1 MDRSGEG
8 LLRLTAAQEGMWFVQ
23 HLAPGTQSYRCAEI
37 LEIHGAVDVGLFQ
50 RAAEQLLKENE
61 AGRFLVTETP
71 EGLRQFPGPGEQPR
85 VRDVSGESD
94 PWGAVQTWTQAESA
108 RRVDL
113 ARDPHSTTVLFRAA
127 SDHFYWAQ
135 VFHHALQD
143 GHGNTLTARRMA
155 EIYTALAEGGSAT
168 GPALPPY
175 RQLVEA
181 DEAYRRSEQYA
192 QDREYW
198 REQLA
203 GGPAPV
209 TLAGRTAPASHANLR
224 HTAELSPG
232 QSARLRAATR
242 RLGVHW
248 PALVIAATGAYL
260 QLATGVRTVVLGMPV
275 TARMEEETRSVPG
288 MMANILPLRLTVV
301 PERSLREF
309 VVETRTAVSAALRH
323 QRYRLEQMRRDRGLT
338 NSDEPLCGPHVNIQP
353 APFDITFAGH
363 RTTAHNVANIPVED
377 LAFVVHDRRSD
388 GMHLYVD
395 ANPALYRADDVAL
408 HAERFAR
415 FLDDL
420 ATLDPDSPLG
430 AVELLG
436 KAERH
441 RVLVEWNDTARE
453 VPAATVPEVFAAQAA
468 RTPDAGAVA
477 SGAER
482 LSYGELDERSNRLA
496 RLLADHEVGPES
508 PVAVLMGRSP
518 ELVVALLAVLKA
530 GGAYV
535 PLDARAPAERM
546 RRLLAETGAGV
557 LLVDAGAGGSGFAR
571 HAATSGVRVVEA
583 GPGIGGDGSALPA
596 RCVPGQL
603 AYVMYTSGSTG
614 APKGVAITHQDVVD
628 LAGDACWRHEEPLR
642 VLFRSPHSFDAST
655 YELWTPLL
663 SGGLVALAPE
673 AQFDAVLLRSLI
685 ERYALT
691 HVHVTAGLFR
701 VVAEEDPTAFTGI
714 TEVHTGGDVVPA
726 AAARRVLEAAPGI
739 TVRNTYGPTEMT
751 LCSVQIAVDRPD
763 DVGRVLPIGRP
774 MDNTR
779 AYVLDGDLRLVPA
792 GVAGELYLAGAGMA
806 RGYAG
811 RADLTAER
819 FVANPFACGER
830 MYRTG
835 DVVRW
840 SADGAMEFVGRADD
854 QVKIRGFR
862 VEPAEVEAVLVS
874 HEEVAEAAVVVRED
888 TPGDKQLVAYA
899 VAGSAGVGAGFA
911 GEVKEYVGQFLPDYM
926 MPAAVVVLD
935 SLPVTV
941 NGKLDRRALPDPDH
955 RSVPGGGRGPASAR
969 EEILASAFAQV
980 LGLQRVG
987 VDDNFFDLG
996 GHSLLAIRLISRIRA
1011 ALDAE
1016 VPIRQVFDTPTVA
1029 GLARRLRG
1037 TRPACTPLVA
1047 GPRPDR
1053 VPLSFAQRRLWFL
1066 SQLEGPNTTYNI
1078 PIAVRLTGVLN
1089 VRALADGLADV
1100 VARHEVLRTVYPSA
1114 EGDPW
1119 QRILPPDAARLDL
1132 AVTEVSRADLDA
1144 RVTEAATQ
1152 TFDLT
1157 VELPVRAALLSVA
1170 PDHAPP
1176 GDEGDRPPEHVLVLV
1191 MHHIA
1196 GDAWSM
1202 GPLWRD
1208 LSRAYAARRTG
1219 QAPLWEPLPAQYADF
1234 ALWQRALADG
1244 DGHSALA
1251 SHLAH
1256 WREKLAGTPEEIVLP
1271 VDRPRPAVASHRGGR
1286 TDVHV
1291 PAGLHARLHRL
1302 AQRQGVTMF
1311 MLLHAS
1317 LAALLSRLGAGHD
1330 IPVGSPVAGR
1340 SDEATDDLVG
1350 FFVNTLV
1357 VRTDV
1362 SGDPA
1367 FTELLDRVRETVL
1380 DAFEHQDIPFERLV
1394 AEIAPQRSPARHP
1407 LFQVMLA
1414 VQNTGTAALELPG
1427 LRTEARPAGRPAA
1440 KFDLDIQFTERFAP
1454 DGSPAGLF
1462 GDIVFATDLFDRST
1476 AEEIAH
1482 RLLRV
1487 LEAATTDPAQPVGRI
1502 RILGGEER
1510 HRLLAEWNDTTCDAP
1525 VGTVPELFAA
1535 QAARTPTAP
1544 ALLAGDRE
1552 LSYAEVEARSNAL
1565 ARRLVGRGVAPEAR
1579 VAVLMERS
1587 PELVVALLAVL
1598 KAGGAY
1604 VPLDARAPAERMRV
1618 LKEEAAAEVLL
1629 VDAAMSGH
1637 RAVGAF
1643 RARGGVVVEV
1653 GTDASGDGS
1662 APAPRAVPDQLA
1674 YIMYTSGST
1683 GVPKGIAVT
1692 HRNVVE
1698 LAGDAC
1704 WRHGE
1709 PLRVLLRSPHS
1720 FDSSTYELWAP
1731 LLSGGLVALA
1741 PEVQFDAAL
1750 LRSLIERYAL
1760 THVHMTAGLFRV
1772 VAEEDPAAFTGIAE
1786 VNTGGD
1792 VVPAIAARRVLE
1804 AVPGVVVRNLYGPTE
1819 MTLCSVQIALDGPGD
1834 VGRVLPIGRPMD
1846 NTRAYVLDGG
1856 LQLVPAG
1863 VAGELY
1869 LAGSGTARGYVGR
1882 AGLTAERFVASPFG
1896 SGERMYR
1903 TGDVVRWNV
1912 DGVLEFVGRVD
1923 EQVKIRG
1930 FRVEPAEVE
1939 AVLVSHE
1946 GVAEAA
1952 VVARDDVP
1960 GDKRLVAYV
1969 VADSGCAGEGF
1980 AGQVREFVGRLLPDY
1995 MVPAAVVALDSLPVT
2010 VNGKLDRRA
2019 LPAPDYGPVPGG
2031 GRGPVSVREEILASA
2046 FAQVL
2051 GLQQVGV
2058 DDNFFD
2064 LGGHSLLAVALV
2076 ERLRAR
2082 GVPVDVRTLF
2092 AAPTVARL
2100 AAAEVRDEVEA
2111 PPCRI
2116 PEQASAIT
2124 PGMVPF
2130 SGLSAR
2136 ELADAV
2142 AGVPGGAANVADVY
2156 PLAPLQQGLFFH
2168 HQLEAGD
2175 GHDPYLLRQVL
2186 RFDSR
2191 ARLDAFVA
2199 AWQHVVDRH
2208 DVLRTAL
2215 AWQGLPHPVQVV
2227 HRRAGIPVIEVDPGR
2242 AAGDDATRLL
2252 TEAAGTALDLNRA
2265 PLMDAHVAAEPG
2277 SGRWIMLL
2285 RMHHII
2291 QDHTALEVML
2301 DEVREFLAGR
2311 EATLPAPLP
2320 YRAFVAQAL
2329 LGVPQ
2334 EEHEAHFS
2342 ALLGDVTEPTAPFG
2356 VERARG
2362 GVGAVSEARG
2372 TVDDGL
2378 AARVREQA
2386 RRYGVSPAT
2395 VFHVIW
2401 ARTLAAVSGRDD
2413 VVFGTVLFGRM
2424 RAGAGAD
2431 RVPGLFINTL
2441 PVRARIRGTTV
2452 AEAVG
2457 AMRAQLADLLVHEHA
2472 SLALAQR
2479 ASGVTAPAP
2488 LFTTLFN
2495 YRHSDARRQGRA
2507 LFDGVEVLSAKGRTN
2522 YPLTVSVDDLG
2533 SGFVVVAQAA
2543 EPIGP
2548 ESVRA
2553 RFLAATEGVVS
2564 ALESGPGT
2572 PLGRVSALGEAE
2584 RHRILVEWNDTA
2596 REVPAT
2602 TLPELIAE
2610 QAARTP
2616 GAVAVVS
2623 GDARLTYTELQE
2635 RSNALTR
2642 LLVARGVG
2650 PESRVAV
2657 VVQRSAALVVACL
2670 AVLKAGGAYVP
2681 VDPAYPAER
2690 IAGTMADAGVVAVL
2704 THTSVAGRLEEAV
2717 PEGAAAPPR
2726 IVLGT
2731 PEVSTALAA
2740 AGRQAL
2746 ADTERRG
2753 RLRPEHPAYVI
2764 YTSGSTGR
2772 PKGVVIEHRSVVAY
2786 LARERE
2792 VHGDVAGG
2800 TALLHA
2806 SISFDA
2812 TVTALYVP
2820 LVSGGAVRLADL
2832 DEEVVSGPRPSY
2844 MKVTPSHLPLLAA
2857 LPPGASPSGTLIVGG
2872 EALSGE
2878 VLAPWRRRHPDA
2890 VVVNAY
2896 GPTEVTVNCLDHRME
2911 PGTPT
2916 PRGPVPVG
2924 RPYWNTRVYVLDA
2937 GLCPV
2942 PPGVPGELYVAGA
2955 HVARGYLGLAALT
2968 AERFVADPYRSGERM
2983 YRTGDV
2989 VKWSPE
2995 GLVEFVGR
3003 ADHQVKIRGFRI
3015 EPAEIEAALVADAR
3029 ISRAVVTV
3037 REDTPGDKRLTAYV
3051 VLASPGGAVGAAE
3064 LRAAVAGRLP
3074 AHMVPAAVVVLDAL
3088 PLTANG
3094 KPDRRA
3100 LPAPEYPTDVTG
3112 REPRSRREAELCEL
3126 FAEVLG
3132 VERIGIDDSFFL
3144 LGGHSLLATRLVGIV
3159 NERLAAAL
3167 PLKVI
3172 FEHDTVAALAPL
3184 LEEAPANGAAGFPAA
3199 ADQMIADVHLDPA
3212 VTAEGRTPRVPDGQA
3227 PRSVFLTGATGFL
3240 GSFILR
3246 EVLDRTAADVYCL
3259 VRAAGPGEALK
3270 RIHRNMDGYGLWE
3283 NRFEGRIV
3291 PVPGDLEQPL
3301 LGLARERFDHLAQQ
3315 VDTIF
3320 HNGARVNL
3328 TEPYARLRNANVS
3341 AVREICRLAALHHVK
3356 PVHYVSTLST
3366 AIAGPDDPEVL
3377 PEAWRSD
3384 PALLEFSGY
3393 AASKWVAEGIVR
3405 LAGERGIPTAV
3416 YRPAHVSGDS
3426 RTSVVSGDG
3435 ALWHF
3440 LRACVELGARPS
3452 TRVDFQANLVPVD
3465 FVAKAFAHL
3474 ALGERADGTVYN
3486 IAAPAA
3492 TETVTMLDQVA
3503 ALGYPLQP
3511 VPYDEWHKRL
3521 GEAALETPVSERT
3534 SLHAALLLA
3543 GVPRPATGAY
3553 RLRADLDNLLSGL
3566 AGSQVTGIPVGSE
3579 LLHQYL
3585 RYFIETG
3592 FLPRPPE
3599 AVLKSGA

>member
-1 MDRSGEG
+1 MDRSREG
-8 LLRLTAAQEGMWFVQ
+8 LLGLTAAQEGMWFVQ
-23 HLAPGTQSYRCAEI
+23 HLAPGNPAYRCAEI
-37 LEIHGAVDVGLFQ
+37 LEIRGPIDADLFQ
-50 RAAEQLLKENE
+50 RAAEQLLEENE
-61 AGRFLVTETP
+61 SGRFRVTETP
-71 EGLRQFPGPGEQPR
+71 DGLRQFPGSGERPR
-85 VRDVSGESD
+85 VVDLSDEND
-94 PWGAVQTWTQAESA
+94 PWAAVQAWAHTELA

-113 ARDPHSTTVLFRAA
+113 ERDPHSTTVLFRAA
-127 SDHFYWAQ
+127 PGHFYWTQ

-155 EIYTALAEGGSAT
+155 EIYTAMAEGSSAT
-168 GPALPPY
+168 GPALPPL
-175 RQLVEA
+175 RQLIEA
-181 DEAYRRSEQYA
+181 DEAYRCSEQYA
-192 QDREYW
+192 QDREFW

-203 GGPAPV
+203 DRPAPV
-209 TLAGRTAPASHANLR
+209 TLAGRSAPASHANLR
-224 HTAELSPG
+224 HTVDLPLDQA
-232 QSARLRAATR
+232 ARLRGATR

-248 PALVIAATGAYL
+248 PALVIAATAAYL
-260 QLATGVRTVVLGMPV
+260 HLATGARTVVLGMPV
-275 TARMEEETRSVPG
+275 TARVEEETRSVPG
-288 MMANILPLRLTVV
+288 MMANILPLRLTVE
-301 PERSLREF
+301 PESSLREF
-309 VVETRTAVSAALRH
+309 VLETRTAISAALRH
-323 QRYRLEQMRRDRGLT
+323 QRYRLEQMRRDCGLT
-338 NSDEPLCGPHVNIQP
+338 NSDEPLYGPHVNIQP

-363 RTTAHNVANIPVED
+363 RTTAHNVANVPVED
-377 LAFVVHDRRSD
+377 LSFVVHDRKSD

-436 KAERH
+436 AAERH
-441 RVLVEWNDTARE
+441 RVLVEWNDTSRE
-453 VPAATVPEVFAAQAA
+453 VPATTVPDVFAAQVA
-468 RTPDAGAVA
+468 RAPDAVAVA

-482 LSYGELDERSNRLA
+482 LSYRELDERSNRLA

-508 PVAVLMGRSP
+508 PVALLMERSP

-530 GGAYV
+530 GGVYV

-557 LLVDAGAGGSGFAR
+557 LLVDVGAGAGGFAR
-571 HAATSGVRVVEA
+571 DAASAGVRVVEA
-583 GPGIGGDGSALPA
+583 GAATTGDGSALSA
-596 RCVPGQL
+596 RCVPDQL
-603 AYVMYTSGSTG
+603 AYIMYTSGSTG
-614 APKGVAITHQDVVD
+614 VPKGIAVTHQNVVD

-655 YELWTPLL
+655 YELWAPLL
-663 SGGLVALAPE
+663 GGGQVVLAPE
-673 AQFDAVLLRSLI
+673 GQFDAALLRSLVA
-685 ERYALT
+685 RYALT

-701 VVAEEDPTAFTGI
+701 VVAEEDPAAFTGVA
-714 TEVHTGGDVVPA
+714 EVSTGGDVVPA

-751 LCSVQIAVDRPD
+751 LCSVQVAFDCPGG
-763 DVGRVLPIGRP
+763 VGRVLPIGRP

-779 AYVLDGDLRLVPA
+779 AFVLDGGLGLVPV
-792 GVAGELYLAGAGMA
+792 GVAGELYLAGVGMA
-806 RGYAG
+806 RGYVG
-811 RADLTAER
+811 RAGLTAER
-819 FVANPFACGER
+819 FVASPFGCGER
-830 MYRTG
+830 LYRTG

-840 SADGAMEFVGRADD
+840 GVGGVLEFVGRVDD

-862 VEPAEVEAVLVS
+862 VEPAEVEAVVVLC
-874 HEEVAEAAVVVRED
+874 EGVAEAAVVVREGVS
-888 TPGDKQLVAYA
+888 GDKRLVAYV
-899 VAGSAGVGAGFA
+899 VADSVGVGGGFA
-911 GEVKEYVGQFLPDYM
+911 GAVREFVGRLLPDYM
-926 MPAAVVVLD
+926 VPAAVVVLD

-941 NGKLDRRALPDPDH
+941 NGKLDRGALPVPDFG
-955 RSVPGGGRGPASAR
+955 SVSGGGRGPVSVR
-969 EEILASAFAQV
+969 EEILSSVFAQV

-987 VDDNFFDLG
+987 VEDNFFDLG
-996 GHSLLAIRLISRIRA
+996 GHSLLAIRLISRIRS
-1011 ALDAE
+1011 ALNVE

-1029 GLARRLRG
+1029 GLARQLRG
-1037 TRPACTPLVA
+1037 ACPVRTPLVA

-1053 VPLSFAQRRLWFL
+1053 PPLSFAQQRLWFL

-1078 PIAVRLTGVLN
+1078 PIAVRLTGALN
-1089 VRALADGLADV
+1089 VRALSDALADV
-1100 VARHEVLRTVYPSA
+1100 VARHEVLRTVYPSSA

-1119 QRILPPDAARLDL
+1119 QRILPPGTARLNL
-1132 AVTEVSRADLDA
+1132 PVAEASREDLDA
-1144 RVTEAATQ
+1144 RVTEAASH

-1157 VELPVRAALLSVA
+1157 AELPVRAALLSIA
-1170 PDHAPP
+1170 PDHDPLGGEA
-1176 GDEGDRPPEHVLVLV
+1176 DRPQEHVLVLV
-1191 MHHIA
+1191 VHHIA

-1219 QAPLWEPLPAQYADF
+1219 RAPAWEPLPAQYADF
-1234 ALWQRALADG
+1234 ALWQRAVADG
-1244 DGHSALA
+1244 DGASALA

-1256 WREKLAGTPEEIVLP
+1256 WRQKLTGAPEEIVLP
-1271 VDRPRPAVASHRGGR
+1271 ADRPRPAVASHRGGR
-1286 TDVHV
+1286 TDVLV
-1291 PAGLHARLHRL
+1291 PAELHARLHAL
-1302 AQRQGVTMF
+1302 AQSRGATMF
-1311 MLLHAS
+1311 MLLQAS

-1330 IPVGSPVAGR
+1330 ISIGSPVAGR
-1340 SDEATDDLVG
+1340 TDEATDDLVG
-1350 FFVNTLV
+1350 FFVNTFV

-1394 AEIAPQRSPARHP
+1394 EEIAPQRSMARHP

-1414 VQNTGTAALELPG
+1414 VQNTDTAALELTG
-1427 LRTEARPAGRPAA
+1427 LRTEERPAGRPAA
-1440 KFDLDIQFTERFAP
+1440 KFDLDIQFTERFEP
-1454 DGSPAGLF
+1454 DGSPAGLL
-1462 GDIVFATDLFDRST
+1462 GDIVYATDLFDPST
-1476 AEEIAH
+1476 AEGIAH

-1487 LEAATTDPAQPVGRI
+1487 LEAVTTDPAQSVGRI
-1502 RILGGEER
+1502 GILGDEER
-1510 HRLLAEWNDTTCDAP
+1510 HRLLTEWNDTACDAP

-1535 QAARTPTAP
+1535 QVARTPTTP
-1544 ALLAGDRE
+1544 ALTAGDRE
-1552 LSYAEVEARSNAL
+1552 LSYAEVEARSNVL
-1565 ARRLVGRGVAPEAR
+1565 ARRLVDRGVEPEAR
-1579 VAVLMERS
+1579 VALLMERS

-1598 KAGGAY
+1598 KAGGVY
-1604 VPLDARAPAERMRV
+1604 VPLDLRAPAERMRV
-1618 LKEEAAAEVLL
+1618 LMEEATAEVLL

-1637 RAVGAF
+1637 RAVHAF

-1653 GTDASGDGS
+1653 GADASGDGS
-1662 APAPRAVPDQLA
+1662 ALPPRAVPGQLA

-1683 GVPKGIAVT
+1683 GVPKGIAIT
-1692 HRNVVE
+1692 HQNVVD
-1698 LAGDAC
+1698 LASDAC
-1704 WRHGE
+1704 WRHEE

-1731 LLSGGLVALA
+1731 LLGGGQVVLA
-1741 PEVQFDAAL
+1741 PEGQFDAAL
-1750 LRSLIERYAL
+1750 LRSLIARYAL
-1760 THVHMTAGLFRV
+1760 THVHVTAGLFRV
-1772 VAEEDPAAFTGIAE
+1772 VAEEDPAAFTGVAE

-1804 AVPGVVVRNLYGPTE
+1804 AVPGLVVRNLYGPTE
-1819 MTLCSVQIALDGPGD
+1819 MTLCSVQVAFDCPGG

-1846 NTRAYVLDGG
+1846 NTRAFVLDGG
-1856 LQLVPAG
+1856 LGLVPVG

-1869 LAGSGTARGYVGR
+1869 LAGVGMARGYVGR

-1896 SGERMYR
+1896 CGERLYR
-1903 TGDVVRWNV
+1903 TGDVVRWGV
-1912 DGVLEFVGRVD
+1912 GGVLEFVGRVD
-1923 EQVKIRG
+1923 DQVKIRG

-1939 AVLVSHE
+1939 AVVVLCE

-1952 VVARDDVP
+1952 VVVREGVS

-1969 VADSGCAGEGF
+1969 VADSVGVGGGF
-1980 AGQVREFVGRLLPDY
+1980 AGVVREFVGRLLPDY
-1995 MVPAAVVALDSLPVT
+1995 MVPAAVVVLDSLPVT
-2010 VNGKLDRRA
+2010 VNGKLDRGA
-2019 LPAPDYGPVPGG
+2019 LPVPDFGSVSGG
-2031 GRGPVSVREEILASA
+2031 GRGPVSVREEILSSV

-2051 GLQQVGV
+2051 GLQRVGV
-2058 DDNFFD
+2058 EDNFFD

-2082 GVPVDVRTLF
+2082 GIPVDVRTLF

-2100 AAAEVRDEVEA
+2100 AAAEVRDEVEV
-2111 PPCRI
+2111 PPCLI

-2156 PLAPLQQGLFFH
+2156 PLAPLQEGLFFH
-2168 HQLEAGD
+2168 HQLEARD
-2175 GHDPYLLRQVL
+2175 GHDPYLLQQVL

-2191 ARLDAFVA
+2191 ARLDAFLA

-2227 HRRAGIPVIEVDPGR
+2227 YRHAGIPVTEVDPGR
-2242 AAGDDATRLL
+2242 AAGDGTTRLL

-2265 PLMDAHVAAEPG
+2265 PLMDAHIAAEPG

-2311 EATLPAPLP
+2311 QDALPAPLP

-2329 LGVPQ
+2329 LGIPQ
-2334 EEHEAHFS
+2334 QEHEAHF
-2342 ALLGDVTEPTAPFG
+2342 AGLLGDVTEPTAPFG

-2362 GVGAVSEARG
+2362 DVGVVSEARG

-2395 VFHVIW
+2395 LFHVIW

-2441 PVRARIRGTTV
+2441 PVRARTGGVTV

-2472 SLALAQR
+2472 PLALAQR
-2479 ASGVTAPAP
+2479 ASGVAAPAP
-2488 LFTTLFN
+2488 LFTALFN
-2495 YRHSDARRQGRA
+2495 YRHSDARQVRA
-2507 LFDGVEVLSAKGRTN
+2507 FDGVEVLSAKGRTN

-2543 EPIGP
+2543 EPIDP
-2548 ESVRA
+2548 RSVRA
-2553 RFLAATEGVVS
+2553 LFLAAAEGVVS
-2564 ALESGPGT
+2564 ALESEPGT
-2572 PLGRVSALGEAE
+2572 PLCRVSVLGEAE
-2584 RHRILVEWNDTA
+2584 RHRVLVEWNDTA
-2596 REVPAT
+2596 REVPAVT
-2602 TLPELIAE
+2602 VPELIAE

-2616 GAVAVVS
+2616 DAVAVVS
-2623 GDARLTYTELQE
+2623 SDARLTYTELQE
-2635 RSNALTR
+2635 RSNELAR
-2642 LLVARGVG
+2642 LLIARGVR

-2657 VVQRSAALVVACL
+2657 VMQRSAALVVAYL

-2681 VDPAYPAER
+2681 IDPAYPAER
-2690 IAGTMADAGVVAVL
+2690 IAGTTADAGVVAVL
-2704 THTSVAGRLEEAV
+2704 THTSVADRLDAAV
-2717 PEGAAAPPR
+2717 PEGPGAPFR

-2731 PEVSTALAA
+2731 HGVSAELAA
-2740 AGRQAL
+2740 AGKQAL
-2746 ADTERRG
+2746 ADTECRA

-2800 TALLHA
+2800 ASLLHA

-2832 DEEVVSGPRPSY
+2832 DEEVVFGPRPSY

-2878 VLAPWRRRHPDA
+2878 VLDPWRRRHPDA

-2955 HVARGYLGLAALT
+2955 HVARGYLGRAALT

-3015 EPAEIEAALVADAR
+3015 ELAEIEAALVADAR
-3029 ISRAVVTV
+3029 VSRAVVVV
-3037 REDTPGDKRLTAYV
+3037 REDTPGDKRLTAYAV
-3051 VLASPGGAVGAAE
+3051 PAAPGGDVSAAV
-3064 LRAAVAGRLP
+3064 LRAAVADRLP

-3088 PLTANG
+3088 PLTVNG
-3094 KPDRRA
+3094 KLDRRA
-3100 LPAPEYPTDVTG
+3100 LPVPEYPAEVAG

-3159 NERLAAAL
+3159 NARLAAAL
-3167 PLKVI
+3167 PLKAV

-3184 LEEAPANGAAGFPAA
+3184 LDAAPASGAVSLPAA
-3199 ADQMIADVHLDPA
+3199 ADQLVADVHLDPA
-3212 VTAEGRTPRVPDGQA
+3212 ITAEAHTPRVPDGQA
-3227 PRSVFLTGATGFL
+3227 PTSVLLTGATGFL

-3246 EVLDRTAADVYCL
+3246 EVLDRTAAEVFCL
-3259 VRAAGPGEALK
+3259 VRAADPDEALK
-3270 RIHRNMDGYGLWE
+3270 RIHRTMDGYGLWE
-3283 NRFEGRIV
+3283 ERFAGRIV

-3301 LGLARERFDHLAQQ
+3301 LGLAQERFDHLARQ
-3315 VDTIF
+3315 VDAIF

-3341 AVREICRLAALHHVK
+3341 AVREICRLAALHRVK
-3356 PVHYVSTLST
+3356 PVHYVSTIST

-3377 PEAWRSD
+3377 PEGWRSD

-3393 AASKWVAEGIVR
+3393 AASKWVAEGIIR
-3405 LAGERGIPTAV
+3405 LANERGIPTAV

-3426 RTSVVSGDG
+3426 RTSVVSGDD

-3440 LRACVELGARPS
+3440 LRACVELGARPA

-3474 ALGERADGTVYN
+3474 ALSGRADGTVYN

-3492 TETVTMLDQVA
+3492 TETVTMLDQVS
-3503 ALGYPLQP
+3503 ALGYPLKP
-3511 VPYDEWHKRL
+3511 VPYEEWQKRL
-3521 GEAALETPVSERT
+3521 GDAALKTPVSDRT
-3534 SLHAALLLA
+3534 SLHAALLLDSA
-3543 GVPRPATGAY
+3543 PRPTTGAY
-3553 RLRADLDNLLSGL
+3553 RLRTDLNNLLRGL
-3566 AGSQVTGIPVGSE
+3566 AGTQVIGTPVGSE

-3585 RYFIETG
+3585 SYFIETG

-3599 AVLKSGA
+3599 DVHESGA

>member
-1 MDRSGEG
+1 MDRSGED
-8 LLRLTAAQEGMWFVQ
+8 LLRLTAAQEGMWFAQ
-23 HLAPGTQSYRCAEI
+23 HLTPGHHTYRCAEI
-37 LEIHGAVDVGLFQ
+37 LEIHGAIDTGLFQ
-50 RAAEQLLKENE
+50 RAAEQLLDENE
-61 AGRFLVTETP
+61 SGRLLITRTP
-71 EGLRQFPGPGEQPR
+71 EGLRQFPGSGEQPR
-85 VRDVSGESD
+85 LVDVSEESD
-94 PWGAVQTWTQAESA
+94 PWGSVQAWTHTELA
-108 RRVDL
+108 RRIDL

-127 SDHFYWAQ
+127 PDHFYWAQ

-143 GHGNTLTARRMA
+143 GHGNTLIARRMA

-181 DEAYRRSEQYA
+181 DEAYRRSGQYA
-192 QDREYW
+192 RDREYW

-203 GGPAPV
+203 DQPAPV
-209 TLAGRTAPASHANLR
+209 TLAGRSAPASHANLR
-224 HTAELSPG
+224 HTADLSPG
-232 QSARLRAATR
+232 QAARLRGATR

-248 PALVIAATGAYL
+248 PVLVIAATAAYL
-260 QLATGVRTVVLGMPV
+260 HRATGAGTVVLGLPV
-275 TARMEEETRSVPG
+275 TARVEEETRSVPG
-288 MMANILPLRLTVV
+288 MMANILPLRLKVA
-301 PERSLREF
+301 PEKSLREF
-309 VVETRTAVSAALRH
+309 AKEARAAVSAALRH

-338 NSDEPLCGPHVNIQP
+338 NSDEPLSGPHVNIQP

-363 RTTAHNVANIPVED
+363 RTTAHNIANIPVED
-377 LAFVVHDRRSD
+377 LAFVVHDRKSD

-408 HAERFAR
+408 HAGRFAR
-415 FLDDL
+415 FLDGL
-420 ATLDPDSPLG
+420 ATLDPDSPFG

-453 VPAATVPEVFAAQAA
+453 VPATTVPGVFAAQVA
-468 RTPDAGAVA
+468 RTPDAVAVA
-477 SGAER
+477 SAAER
-482 LSYGELDERSNRLA
+482 LSYRELDERSDRLA

-508 PVAVLMGRSP
+508 TVAVLMERSP

-535 PLDARAPAERM
+535 PLDERAPAERM
-546 RRLLAETGAGV
+546 RRLLAEAGAGV

-583 GPGIGGDGSALPA
+583 GPGIGGDGRALPA
-596 RCVPGQL
+596 RCVPDQS

-614 APKGVAITHQDVVD
+614 TPKGVAITHQNVVD
-628 LAGDACWRHEEPLR
+628 LAGDTCWRYEEPLR
-642 VLFRSPHSFDAST
+642 VLLRSPHSFDAST
-655 YELWTPLL
+655 YEVWAPLL
-663 SGGLVALAPE
+663 SGGLVALAPQ

-685 ERYALT
+685 TRYALT

-701 VVAEEDPTAFTGI
+701 VVAEEDPTAFTGVA
-714 TEVHTGGDVVPA
+714 EVHTGGDVVPA
-726 AAARRVLEAAPGI
+726 AAARRVLEAVPGI
-739 TVRNTYGPTEMT
+739 RVRNTYGPTEMT
-751 LCSVQIAVDRPD
+751 LCSVQIPLDGPG

-774 MDNTR
+774 MDNTQ
-779 AYVLDGDLRLVPA
+779 AYVLDGALRLVPA

-806 RGYAG
+806 RGYVG
-811 RADLTAER
+811 QPGMTAER
-819 FVANPFACGER
+819 FVANPFGRGAR

-840 SADGAMEFVGRADD
+840 NADGALEFMGRADD

-862 VEPAEVEAVLVS
+862 VEPAEVEAVLTS
-874 HEEVAEAAVVVRED
+874 HELVAEAAVVVRED
-888 TPGDKQLVAYA
+888 TPGDKQLVAYV
-899 VAGSAGVGAGFA
+899 VAGSAGAGGDVSGDVRGYA
-911 GEVKEYVGQFLPDYM
+911 RQLLPDYM
-926 MPAAVVVLD
+926 VPAAVVVLD

-955 RSVPGGGRGPASAR
+955 RSVPEGDRGPATVR
-969 EEILASAFAQV
+969 EELLSAAFAQV
-980 LGLQRVG
+980 LGLERVG
-987 VDDNFFDLG
+987 VDDSFFDLG

-1011 ALDAE
+1011 ILNVE
-1016 VPIRQVFDTPTVA
+1016 VPIRQAFDTPTVA
-1029 GLARRLRG
+1029 GLARCLRG
-1037 TRPACTPLVA
+1037 TRPACAPLVA

-1053 VPLSFAQRRLWFL
+1053 LPLSFAQQRLWFL
-1066 SQLEGPNTTYNI
+1066 SQLEGPNTTYNV
-1078 PIAVRLTGVLN
+1078 PIAVRLTGRLN
-1089 VRALADGLADV
+1089 VRALSDALADV
-1100 VARHEVLRTVYPSA
+1100 VARHEVLRTVYPPA
-1114 EGDPW
+1114 QGGPW
-1119 QRILPPDAARLDL
+1119 QRILPPEAARLDL
-1132 AVTEVSRADLDA
+1132 AVTETSREDLDA
-1144 RVTEAATQ
+1144 RVTRAASH

-1157 VELPVRAALLSVA
+1157 AELPVRAALLSIA
-1170 PDHAPP
+1170 PDHGPP
-1176 GDEGDRPPEHVLVLV
+1176 GGEADRPREHVLVLV
-1191 MHHIA
+1191 VHHIA

-1208 LSRAYAARRTG
+1208 LSKAYAARRTG
-1219 QAPLWEPLPAQYADF
+1219 RAPVWEPLPAQYADF
-1234 ALWQRALADG
+1234 ALWQRSVAGGGAP
-1244 DGHSALA
+1244 SALA

-1256 WREKLAGTPEEIVLP
+1256 WRQKLAGAPEEIVLP

-1286 TDVHV
+1286 TGVQV
-1291 PAGLHARLHRL
+1291 PAALHARLHRL
-1302 AQRQGVTMF
+1302 AQRRGVTMF
-1311 MLLHAS
+1311 MLLQAS

-1330 IPVGSPVAGR
+1330 IPIGSPVAGR
-1340 SDEATDDLVG
+1340 TDEATDDLVG

-1394 AEIAPQRSPARHP
+1394 EEIAPQRSLARHP

-1414 VQNTGTAALELPG
+1414 VQNTATAALELPG
-1427 LRTEARPAGRPAA
+1427 LRAEELPAGRPAA

-1454 DGSPAGLF
+1454 DGSPAGLL
-1462 GDIVFATDLFDRST
+1462 GDIVFATDLFDPCT

-1487 LEAATTDPAQPVGRI
+1487 LEAVTTDPAQSVGGL
-1502 RILGGEER
+1502 RILGEEER
-1510 HRLLAEWNDTTCDAP
+1510 HRLLTEWNDTGCDAP

-1535 QAARTPTAP
+1535 QVARTPATP
-1544 ALLAGDRE
+1544 ALVAGDRE
-1552 LSYAEVEARSNAL
+1552 LSYAEVEARSNVL
-1565 ARRLVGRGVAPEAR
+1565 ARRLVGRGVEREAR

-1618 LKEEAAAEVLL
+1618 LMEEAAAEVLL

-1637 RAVGAF
+1637 RAALAF

-1653 GTDASGDGS
+1653 AADASGDGS
-1662 APAPRAVPDQLA
+1662 ALPPRATPGRLA
-1674 YIMYTSGST
+1674 YVMHTSGST
-1683 GVPKGIAVT
+1683 GTPKGIAIT
-1692 HRNVVE
+1692 HQNVVD
-1698 LAGDAC
+1698 LASDAC
-1704 WRHGE
+1704 WRHEE

-1720 FDSSTYELWAP
+1720 FDSSTYEMWAP

-1741 PEVQFDAAL
+1741 PQAQFDAVL
-1750 LRSLIERYAL
+1750 LRSLITRYAL

-1819 MTLCSVQIALDGPGD
+1819 MTLCSVQIPLDGPDD

-1846 NTRAYVLDGG
+1846 NTQAYVLDDG
-1856 LQLVPAG
+1856 LRLVPAG

-1869 LAGSGTARGYVGR
+1869 LAGAGMARGYVGQP
-1882 AGLTAERFVASPFG
+1882 GMTAERFVASPFG
-1896 SGERMYR
+1896 RGERMYR
-1903 TGDVVRWNV
+1903 TGDVVRWNAA
-1912 DGVLEFVGRVD
+1912 GVLEFVGRVD

-1939 AVLVSHE
+1939 AVLTTH
-1946 GVAEAA
+1946 GQVAEAA
-1952 VVARDDVP
+1952 VVVRDDVP

-1969 VADSGCAGEGF
+1969 VAVPAGTDEGF
-1980 AGQVREFVGRLLPDY
+1980 PGDVREFVGRLLPDY
-1995 MVPAAVVALDSLPVT
+1995 MVPAAVVVLDSLPVT

-2019 LPAPDYGPVPGG
+2019 LPVPDYGSVSGG
-2031 GRGPVSVREEILASA
+2031 GRGPVSVREEILSSA

-2051 GLQQVGV
+2051 GLQRVGV
-2058 DDNFFD
+2058 DDSFFD

-2082 GVPVDVRTLF
+2082 GIAVDVRTLF

-2100 AAAEVRDEVEA
+2100 AAAEVRGEVEV

-2116 PEQASAIT
+2116 PERASAIT
-2124 PGMVPF
+2124 PEMVPF

-2156 PLAPLQQGLFFH
+2156 PLAPLQAGLFFH
-2168 HQLEAGD
+2168 HQLEARD
-2175 GHDPYLLRQVL
+2175 GHDPYLLQQVL

-2227 HRRAGIPVIEVDPGR
+2227 YRHAGIPVIEVDPGR

-2252 TEAAGTALDLNRA
+2252 AEAAGTALDLGRA
-2265 PLMDAHVAAEPG
+2265 PLMDAHITAEPG
-2277 SGRWIMLL
+2277 SRWIMLL

-2301 DEVREFLAGR
+2301 DEVRAFLTGR
-2311 EATLPAPLP
+2311 EGTLPAPLP

-2329 LGVPQ
+2329 LGIPQ
-2334 EEHEAHFS
+2334 KEHEAHFA

-2362 GVGAVSEARG
+2362 DAGVVGEARG
-2372 TVDDGL
+2372 AVDDGL

-2441 PVRARIRGTTV
+2441 PVRARTRGVTV

-2472 SLALAQR
+2472 SLAVAQR

-2495 YRHSDARRQGRA
+2495 YRHSDARRHGRA

-2533 SGFVVVAQAA
+2533 SGFVVVAQAT
-2543 EPIGP
+2543 EPIVP
-2548 ESVRA
+2548 ESVRT
-2553 RFLAATEGVVS
+2553 RFLAAAEGVVS
-2564 ALESGPGT
+2564 ALESAPGT
-2572 PLGRVSALGEAE
+2572 PLGRVSTLGEAE
-2584 RHRILVEWNDTA
+2584 RHQILVEWNDTA

-2602 TLPELIAE
+2602 TVPELIAE

-2635 RSNALTR
+2635 RSNELAR

-2657 VVQRSAALVVACL
+2657 VMRRSAALVVAYL

-2681 VDPAYPAER
+2681 IDPAYPAER
-2690 IAGTMADAGVVAVL
+2690 IAGTAADAGVVAVL
-2704 THTSVAGRLEEAV
+2704 THTSVADRLEAAV
-2717 PEGAAAPPR
+2717 PEGPAAPPR

-2731 PEVSTALAA
+2731 PGVSAALAA
-2740 AGRQAL
+2740 AGKQAL
-2746 ADTERRG
+2746 AGTERRG

-2772 PKGVVIEHRSVVAY
+2772 PKGVVVEHRSVVAY
-2786 LARERE
+2786 LARERT

-2800 TALLHA
+2800 TALCHA

-2832 DEEVVSGPRPSY
+2832 DEEVTSGPRPSY

-2857 LPPGASPSGTLIVGG
+2857 LQPGASPSGTLIVGG

-2878 VLAPWRRRHPDA
+2878 ALAPWRRRHPDA

-2916 PRGPVPVG
+2916 PWGPVPIG

-2955 HVARGYLGLAALT
+2955 HVARGYLGRAALT

-3029 ISRAVVTV
+3029 VSRAVVAV

-3051 VLASPGGAVGAAE
+3051 VLAAPGGEDSAAE

-3088 PLTANG
+3088 PLTVNG
-3094 KPDRRA
+3094 KLDRRA
-3100 LPAPEYPTDVTG
+3100 LPVPEYPAGTTG
-3112 REPRSRREAELCEL
+3112 RAPRSRREAHLCEL

-3132 VERIGIDDSFFL
+3132 VERVGIDDGFFQ
-3144 LGGHSLLATRLVGIV
+3144 LGGHSLLATRLVRIV

-3172 FEHDTVAALAPL
+3172 FEQDTVAALAPL
-3184 LEEAPANGAAGFPAA
+3184 LDGSPASAAASLPAA
-3199 ADQMIADVHLDPA
+3199 ADRLIADVRLDPA
-3212 VTAEGRTPRVPDGQA
+3212 ITAEGRTPRVPDGQA
-3227 PRSVFLTGATGFL
+3227 PRSVLLTGATGFL

-3246 EVLDRTAADVYCL
+3246 EVLDRTAADVFCL
-3259 VRAAGPGEALK
+3259 VRAADPDEARK
-3270 RIHRNMDGYGLWE
+3270 RIHRSMDGYGLWE
-3283 NRFEGRIV
+3283 ERFEGRIV
-3291 PVPGDLEQPL
+3291 PVPGDLERPL
-3301 LGLARERFDHLAQQ
+3301 LGLARGRFDLLAQQ
-3315 VDTIF
+3315 VDAIF

-3328 TEPYARLRNANVS
+3328 TEPYERLRNANVS
-3341 AVREICRLAALHHVK
+3341 AVREICRLAALHRVK
-3356 PVHYVSTLST
+3356 PVHYVSTFST

-3377 PEAWRSD
+3377 PEAWRGD

-3393 AASKWVAEGIVR
+3393 AASKWVAEGIIR

-3426 RTSVVSGDG
+3426 RTSVASGDD

-3465 FVAKAFAHL
+3465 FVAKAYTHL
-3474 ALGERADGTVYN
+3474 ALTRQADGTVYN

-3492 TETVTMLDQVA
+3492 TEIVTMLDQVS
-3503 ALGYPLQP
+3503 ALGYPLEP
-3511 VPYDEWHKRL
+3511 VPYDEWRKRL
-3521 GEAALETPVSERT
+3521 GDAALTTPVSERT
-3534 SLHAALLLA
+3534 SIHAALLLDS
-3543 GVPRPATGAY
+3543 VPRPTTGAY
-3553 RLRADLDNLLSGL
+3553 RLRADLTSLLRGL
-3566 AGSQVTGIPVGSE
+3566 AGTQVTKIPVGSE
-3579 LLHQYL
+3579 LLDQYL
-3585 RYFIETG
+3585 TYFIGTG

-3599 AVLKSGA
+3599 AVLDSGA